1 MRTAKPLSNEQK
13 TSLSKLVNQTKT
25 KSSIGL
31 IGPVLPFRGGIAQHT
46 TMLHRSLRS
55 QTDLCTISFKRQY
68 PRYLYPGKS
77 DRDPEYQGY
86 TEAGVHYVIDSINPF
101 TWTKACRILLART
114 PNLIII
120 VWCTFFGAPYLGF
133 MARYFRKRGIQVIFL
148 CHNVKDHEA
157 VFWKVGLSRMALVKG
172 STFLVHTNSEKARL
186 CQLVPG
192 AQVTVH
198 SHPVY
203 HQFPSA
209 KKKMPHR
216 ARLEL
221 LFFGFVRH
229 YKGLDILLGAM
240 RLLEKEDIFLTI
252 AGEWWGENAILREL
266 MNNERLMAKI
276 EVIDRYVSEQEAAEY
291 LYRADLV
298 VLPYRSATGSGV
310 IPLAYHYGKPVI
322 ASRIS
327 GIEEVVI
334 DGVSG
339 RLFESES
346 PYALA
351 EVIREFLN
359 VPPERMREGVQKTA
373 DKMTWESLAT
383 CILNL
388 QDNAG

>member
-1 MRTAKPLSNEQK
+1 MGTLTE
-13 TSLSKLVNQTKT
+13 SL
-25 KSSIGL
+25 SSIGL

-86 TEAGVHYVIDSINPF
+86 SEAGVAYVLDSINPA
-101 TWTKACRILLART
+101 TWTEACRMLLART
-114 PNLIII
+114 PKLIII

-133 MARYFRKRGIQVIFL
+133 IARYFRKRGIQVMFL
-148 CHNVKDHEA
+148 CHNVIDHEA
-157 VFWKVGLSRMALVKG
+157 AFWKVGLSRRALFQG
-172 STFLVHTNSEKARL
+172 NAFLVHTASEKARL
-186 CQLVPG
+186 SQLVPG
-192 AQVTVH
+192 ARVTVH

-209 KKKMPHR
+209 KKKLPHR

-221 LFFGFVRH
+221 LFFGFVRT
-229 YKGLDILLGAM
+229 YKGLDILLEAM
-240 RLLEKEDIFLTI
+240 RYLEKEDIFLTI
-252 AGEWWGENAILREL
+252 AGEWWGENSFLRAL
-266 MNNERLMAKI
+266 MSNDRLSARV

-291 LYRADLV
+291 FYRADLV

-327 GIEEVVI
+327 GIEEAVV
-334 DGVSG
+334 DGETG
-339 RLFESES
+339 RLCEPEN

-359 VPPERMREGVQKTA
+359 VPPERMRAGVQKAA
-373 DKMTWESLAT
+373 DKMTWDSLAK
-383 CILNL
+383 CILGL
-388 QDNAG
+388 HAEATF